1 MISFHISDKI
11 NSSDMKIYRK
21 IKSKRNKN
29 MKENKDIERQFPGLS
44 FDELED
50 IEIESLT
57 GDLEENTAELQ
68 KLIKEMKEAIEKENK
83 DK

>member
-1 MISFHISDKI
+1 
-11 NSSDMKIYRK
+11 
-21 IKSKRNKN
+21 
-29 MKENKDIERQFPGLS
+29 MKENKDIERQFPDLS

-83 DK
+83 DKWLEI

>member
-1 MISFHISDKI
+1 
-11 NSSDMKIYRK
+11 
-21 IKSKRNKN
+21 